1 MDWKTVIVVDEN
13 DLRRAAIYRC
23 LAPTAPTIPVAQLSE
38 LGSAWPE
45 SAWFLVP
52 DEEGI
57 LDALNDEFARRGKFY
72 PIMVFSDKVEPGRVV
87 RAIHGGA
94 VNYIAWPCEA
104 AAVHDA
110 LRDVAVVAGK
120 KCARAGARLSA
131 RNKIANLTARE
142 LDVSLAMRA
151 GLSSKEI
158 GRTLGISHRTVE
170 VHRANAMTKLGAQNT
185 ASLVSVLVE
194 AGEDMTGLPLAA

>member
-13 DLRRAAIYRC
+13 DLRRGAIYRC
-23 LAPTAPTIPVAQLSE
+23 LAPTAPTIPVARLSE

-72 PIMVFSDKVEPGRVV
+72 PIMVFSDEVEPGRVV

-104 AAVHDA
+104 AAIRGA
-110 LRDVAVVAGK
+110 LSDVATLAAK
-120 KCARAGARLSA
+120 RCASAGARLLA
-131 RNKIANLTARE
+131 RHKIAQLTARE
-142 LDVSLAMRA
+142 LDVCQAMRS

-170 VHRANAMTKLGAQNT
+170 VHRANAMTKLGAQST
-185 ASLVSVLVE
+185 AGLVTLLVE
-194 AGEDMTGLPLAA
+194 AGEDIETLPLAA